1 MKYLK
6 TFETLTKQVTT
17 GDGWYSK
24 TKSLLQGNLVLNSY
38 AKKLY
43 SLFKKEGAKTTIH
56 STKGSLGDLTAY
68 NVLIDTINIG
78 YNLPD
83 CIRVVIS
90 NVPDSMAMAKK
101 YVPLVLNTFKDLELK
116 SEPKQETTGW
126 GPNDI
131 SVEFVLVPKKEAT
144 NVN

>member
-1 MKYLK
+1 
-6 TFETLTKQVTT
+6 
-17 GDGWYSK
+17 
-24 TKSLLQGNLVLNSY
+24 
-38 AKKLY
+38 
-43 SLFKKEGAKTTIH
+43 
-56 STKGSLGDLTAY
+56 
-68 NVLIDTINIG
+68 
-78 YNLPD
+78 
-83 CIRVVIS
+83 
-90 NVPDSMAMAKK
+90 MAMAKK